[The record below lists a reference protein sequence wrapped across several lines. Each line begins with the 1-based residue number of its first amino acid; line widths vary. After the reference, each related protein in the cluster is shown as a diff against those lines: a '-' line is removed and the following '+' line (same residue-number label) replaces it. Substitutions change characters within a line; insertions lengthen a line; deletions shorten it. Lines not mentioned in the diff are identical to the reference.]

1 MKRIFGRVGGTQALG
16 CSDQK
21 AVRHAGDRV
30 VSAHHLAREFQKVR
44 STGLEYWRH
53 SFVAA
58 LAKRKAASDFTVK
71 DTLVITEIF
80 HLCVAPNQTPEP
92 TARLRLAVAHL

>member
-1 MKRIFGRVGGTQALG
+1 MKRIFERVGGTQALG

-30 VSAHHLAREFQKVR
+30 VSAHHLTREFQQVR
-44 STGLEYWRH
+44 SAGFEYRRH

-71 DTLVITEIF
+71 DTLVINEVF
-80 HLCVAPNQTPEP
+80 HLRVTPNQTLEP
-92 TARLRLAVAHL
+92 TARLRLAAAHL

>member
-1 MKRIFGRVGGTQALG
+1 MRKIFERVGGAWALVLR
-16 CSDQK
+16 DQK
-21 AVRHAGDRV
+21 IVQRAGERV
-30 VSAHHLAREFQKVR
+30 VSAHYLVREFQKVR
-44 STGLEYWRH
+44 SAGFEYRRH

-71 DTLVITEIF
+71 DTLVINEVF
-80 HLCVAPNQTPEP
+80 HLCVAPNQPLEP